1 MTSWKKIPL
10 SMDLLSSLLKQKVSL
25 SLATR
30 FKDKKSMRKP
40 IFHTE
45 ACVLLVC
52 FFFFLMVLTGK
63 K

>member
-45 ACVLLVC
+45 ACVLLVW
-52 FFFFLMVLTGK
+52 FFLMVLTGK
-63 K
+63 I